1 MSTDTSKLTIR
12 LPKDD
17 LQFAKTY
24 AKDHGITVTE
34 LIDRYLRRMQRG
46 QNGLR
51 SQEVSKITGLI
62 PKDIDPVDEYR
73 KHLLKKHSQ

>member
-1 MSTDTSKLTIR
+1 MSTETSKLTIR

-46 QNGLR
+46 QNSFCG
-51 SQEVSKITGLI
+51 QEVSKITGLL
-62 PKDIDPVDEYR
+62 PKEIDPVEEYR
-73 KHLLKKHSQ
+73 KHLLNKHSQ